1 MFPAIHPRSPA
12 AVPLAIQRYFE
23 LSLYLLLT
31 MGFATL
37 AFTGELGIFT
47 LLFVSAALIF
57 RGYLLATHRVVLLPE
72 SWTTVVSLVYATF
85 YLADYFVLS
94 RSFVRSTV
102 HLVLFVMV
110 VRLFSARRDRDY
122 YFLAVIAFLMV
133 LASAVLTVDTTFLLA
148 FVAFTLVAVVTLI
161 LMEMRY
167 AFGHATFPANS
178 PNDILGL
185 RQMGFSLAATGPA
198 VALFICLAGT
208 AIFFILPRV
217 SSRYLSAY
225 APSGQIAT
233 GFSDRVQLG
242 QIGIIQQ
249 SGSVVMHVQIDG
261 DTHGI
266 YDLKWRGVTLN
277 VFDGTTWSNAHP
289 QTVLRRS
296 LGGRFPLLENAR
308 EEASQLFSGGRTIH
322 YRVLMEPLVS
332 NVFFLA
338 PTPVSL
344 EGNYR
349 FVGVDGAGAVY
360 DPDPEHP
367 VSSYEATSTLPQ
379 LKPAEL
385 RTATQDYPPEI
396 LLNYLQLPPLD
407 PRIAVLAAQITASQ
421 TDNYDKALAMERYLR
436 THFAYTLQLPR
447 TSPRDPVAQF
457 LFERKQGH
465 CEYFASAMAV
475 MLRTLRIP
483 ARVVNG
489 FRTGEFNDLTAQY
502 VIRASNAHSW
512 VEAYFPEFGWISF
525 DPTPAA
531 PLQVR
536 NGWNRALL
544 YVDAMASFW
553 REWVINYDASHQ
565 RTLGQRTG
573 ESSLVRLRQTEDWA
587 RRQYEEMLDAAR
599 RTQRTLSQ
607 APGRWSVTGA
617 VIAMLLVLAANA
629 TRLWRAI
636 RRHRVAAHPE
646 KSPGAAATIWYERAL
661 RSLARRGLRK
671 LPAQTPA
678 EFVAT
683 VRDENMRQSVA
694 RLTEHYER
702 ARFGDSPEDAAR
714 LPELYEEVVSA
725 SRR

>member
-1 MFPAIHPRSPA
+1 M
-12 AVPLAIQRYFE
+12 
-23 LSLYLLLT
+23 LLV
-31 MGFATL
+31 GFATMVL
-37 AFTGELGIFT
+37 TGGLGLPT
-47 LLFVSAALIF
+47 LLLVAAALSY
-57 RGYLLATHRVVLLPE
+57 RGYLLAMRRVVLLPE
-72 SWTTVVSLVYATF
+72 SWTTAISLAYAAF

-167 AFGHATFPANS
+167 SFARATFPAKLPGDVLG
-178 PNDILGL
+178 PN
-185 RQMGFSLAATGPA
+185 RMGSTLAATGP
-198 VALFICLAGT
+198 VLALFICLAGT
-208 AIFFILPRV
+208 VIFFLLPRV

-225 APSGQIAT
+225 SPSGQIAT

-249 SGSVVMHVQIDG
+249 SSSVVMHVQIDG
-261 DTHGI
+261 DTHGVH
-266 YDLKWRGVTLN
+266 DLKWRGVTLN

-289 QTVLRRS
+289 QSVLRRS
-296 LGGRFPLLENAR
+296 IGGRFPLLENAR
-308 EEASQLFSGGRTIH
+308 EEADQLFSAGRTIH

-367 VSSYEATSTLPQ
+367 ISSYEATSTLPQ

-385 RTATQDYPPEI
+385 RTTAEDYPPEI
-396 LLNYLQLPPLD
+396 LLNYLQLPSLD
-407 PRIAVLAAQITASQ
+407 ARVAELATQITASQ
-421 TDNYDKALAMERYLR
+421 GDNYDKALALERYLR
-436 THFAYTLQLPR
+436 THFAYTLQLPS
-447 TSPRDPVAQF
+447 TPSRDPLAQF

-475 MLRTLRIP
+475 MLRTQHIP

-489 FRTGEFNDLTAQY
+489 FRTGEFNDVTGQY

-512 VEAYFPEFGWISF
+512 VEAYFPGFGWISF

-531 PLQVR
+531 LLQVR
-536 NGWNRALL
+536 NGWKRILL
-544 YVDAMASFW
+544 YTDAMASFW
-553 REWVINYDASHQ
+553 REWVIDYDANHQ

-573 ESSLVRLRQTEDWA
+573 ESSLLRLRQTEDWA
-587 RRQYEEMLDAAR
+587 RREYDSMLDAAR
-599 RTQRTLSQ
+599 RTQRTLSD
-607 APGRWSVTGA
+607 APGRWSATAA
-617 VIAMLLVLAANA
+617 VIAVLLVLAANA
-629 TRLWRAI
+629 TRVWRAI
-636 RRHRVAAHPE
+636 RRHQVAAHPE
-646 KSPGAAATIWYERAL
+646 KAPAVAATIWYERAL
-661 RSLARRGLRK
+661 RSLARRGLK
-671 LPAQTPA
+671 KSPAQTPA

-683 VRDENMRQSVA
+683 VSDESMRQPVA

-702 ARFGDSPEDAAR
+702 ARFGDSAEDAAR

-725 SRR
+725 SRH